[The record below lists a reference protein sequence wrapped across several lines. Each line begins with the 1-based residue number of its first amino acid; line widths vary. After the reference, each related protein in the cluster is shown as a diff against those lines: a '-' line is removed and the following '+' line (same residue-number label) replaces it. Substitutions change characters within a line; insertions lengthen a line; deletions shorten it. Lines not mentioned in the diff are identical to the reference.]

1 MKTTAFVLLASMM
14 LAGTIAA
21 QQGPARPAGAQPPQ
35 SGNAEIHGTVLSAET
50 NAPLGSVSIAVYSKE
65 PVALVTGAISRPDGA
80 FRIEGLR
87 PGTYEVRVTSIGF
100 TGHSVELTIGTP
112 NERAA
117 LGQILLA
124 RAAVEI
130 EGVEVTADR
139 SMITMQPDRNVYR
152 VRDLAPAGG
161 NATDVLRS
169 TPAVE
174 VDIDGKVS
182 LRGNENVAVQIN
194 GRPTPM
200 RGTQLGAYLEQL
212 PANLLERIEV
222 VPNPSARYDP
232 DGMAGII
239 NIVMKE
245 NVDLGISGGV
255 TMSAT
260 SLERYS
266 TSGNLGYQRGGMTL
280 MGTYGYSHEARGMTG
295 LNNRERLDAL
305 REPLSGM
312 RQDME
317 GETYF
322 GGHNLTGSA
331 EYKLT
336 PRDLLFAGITANA
349 RGNGEESLSATS
361 EFTGTQGSVLSYDR
375 LRDSDVRSRM
385 VDVNLG
391 FRRTLEPQKHEL
403 NSELRFNRS
412 WESDTNQLWRETQ
425 ESTDAGIPRLEPEVN
440 ELDALSYRAT
450 AQVDYTRT
458 LQGGT
463 RLETG
468 FKGEARWMDRDLTA
482 LRDPLGTGLSVDPSI
497 SNTFDFDE
505 QVHAVYG
512 VLSRGIGRFDLQGG
526 LRAEYASRD
535 FQLGGTGSFP
545 YDYTSLF
552 PSAAASFKLD
562 ESNTLRAS
570 YSRRIRRP
578 GTQELNPFPM
588 FMDVHNVFLGNPE
601 LSPEYTD
608 AMELS
613 YQRTGRMG
621 SFQLS
626 PFYRRTTDV
635 IRFILDT
642 DAEIE
647 GRNVTTISFQ
657 NLDVASSWGT
667 DVNGSLRLG
676 PRFNGFA
683 SFNVYKMVTEGGT
696 ESSLTSDAVNW
707 SARVNGSSQIR
718 QGLTAQAMYFYRA
731 PMAFE
736 RGRFD
741 SFQMLN
747 VSLRQMVS
755 PKSSVTLRVMDPFNM
770 MKFRAEAEY
779 DNVFQITERQMA
791 IRGVQL
797 SFQHTFGQTPRMREP
812 RRQDQPQEP
821 QSGFPVGQ

>member
-1 MKTTAFVLLASMM
+1 
-14 LAGTIAA
+14 
-21 QQGPARPAGAQPPQ
+21 
-35 SGNAEIHGTVLSAET
+35 
-50 NAPLGSVSIAVYSKE
+50 
-65 PVALVTGAISRPDGA
+65 
-80 FRIEGLR
+80 
-87 PGTYEVRVTSIGF
+87 
-100 TGHSVELTIGTP
+100 
-112 NERAA
+112 
-117 LGQILLA
+117 
-124 RAAVEI
+124 
-130 EGVEVTADR
+130 
-139 SMITMQPDRNVYR
+139 
-152 VRDLAPAGG
+152 
-161 NATDVLRS
+161 
-169 TPAVE
+169 
-174 VDIDGKVS
+174 
-182 LRGNENVAVQIN
+182 
-194 GRPTPM
+194 
-200 RGTQLGAYLEQL
+200 
-212 PANLLERIEV
+212 
-222 VPNPSARYDP
+222 
-232 DGMAGII
+232 
-239 NIVMKE
+239 
-245 NVDLGISGGV
+245 
-255 TMSAT
+255 
-260 SLERYS
+260 
-266 TSGNLGYQRGGMTL
+266 
-280 MGTYGYSHEARGMTG
+280 MGTYGYSHETRGMTG

-312 RQDME
+312 RQDMA

-331 EYKLT
+331 EYR
-336 PRDLLFAGITANA
+336 PNRRDLLFAGLTANA

-361 EFTGTQGSVLSYDR
+361 EFSGPQGPVTRYDR

-385 VDVNLG
+385 VDLNLG
-391 FRRTLEPQKHEL
+391 FRRTFEPEKHWL
-403 NSELRFNRS
+403 NSELRFNRA
-412 WESDTNQLWRETQ
+412 WDTDSNQLWRQTP
-425 ESTDAGIPRLEPEVN
+425 ESADAGIPRLEQEIN
-440 ELDALSYRAT
+440 ELDALGYRAT
-450 AQVDYTRT
+450 AQLDYTRA
-458 LQGGT
+458 LRQRT

-468 FKGEARWMDRDLTA
+468 YKGEGRWLDRDLVA
-482 LRDPLGTGLSVDPSI
+482 LRDRLGTGLQVDPGV
-497 SNTFDFDE
+497 SNTFEFDE

-512 VLSRGIGRFDLQGG
+512 VLSHGVGRFDLQGG
-526 LRAEYASRD
+526 LRAEYASRE

-545 YDYTSLF
+545 YDYSSLF

-562 ESNTLRAS
+562 DSNNLRAS

-657 NLDVASSWGT
+657 NLDVANSWGT

-683 SFNVYKMVTEGGT
+683 SFNLYKMVTEGGT

-707 SARVNGSSQIR
+707 SARVNGSSQLR

-741 SFQMLN
+741 SFQMLHL
-747 VSLRQMVS
+747 SLRQAIS

-779 DNVFQITERQMA
+779 ENIFQLTERQMG

-797 SFQHTFGQTPRMREP
+797 TFQHSFGQTPRMRQP
-812 RRQDQPQEP
+812 RPQDQPQEP